1 MWAPAAFVGLAMVVP
16 LAYLVLRS
24 TDATDPVA
32 LLISSR
38 VVGFLSTTLRLA
50 GVVTLVSVALG
61 GFLAWLLE
69 RSDLPG
75 RRVLSV
81 VVVLPVVVPTYVLAL
96 ALVSAVGPGGLVAS
110 WPWVRGFWGAT
121 AVLVAAT
128 VPTVVLLGRAEL
140 AGTDGSLDDAAR
152 ALGDSALTRW
162 RRLVIPQLRPALGAG
177 GLLSFLYVLSDFG
190 AVSILGVDTLNRGI
204 YFEYRSLSSDRSSAA
219 VLGVALVALSVAV
232 IALERA
238 LRRRGAAQAAPTV
251 PTPYPVTRLGRWRWP
266 ASAAVAVF
274 GLATTGGP
282 VAVLTVWAS
291 RGVSSADALT
301 EVVDAGRTSLSWS
314 AAAAVFTVA
323 AALPVAILAVRFRS
337 RLSRVIETAAVAGF
351 ALPGLVV
358 ALALVFMTL
367 RVAPVV
373 YQTWLVVVAAY
384 VVRFLPEALG
394 ALRPAVAAVDPA
406 VEDAAR
412 ALGRGRAAVLAT
424 VTLPLV
430 RGGLLA
436 GAALV
441 FLTAMKELPATLLLQ
456 PPGSDTLA
464 VRVWTAAS
472 EGFYARAALPALA
485 LVALSAA
492 LLAPLR
498 FGGSRR

>member
-1 MWAPAAFVGLAMVVP
+1 MVVP
-16 LAYLVLRS
+16 LGYLLLRS
-24 TDATDPVA
+24 TEASDPLA
-32 LLISSR
+32 LLTSDR
-38 VVGFLSTTLRLA
+38 VLRFLSTTLRLA
-50 GVVTLVSVALG
+50 GVVTVVSVALG
-61 GFLAWLLE
+61 GTLAWLLE
-69 RSDLPG
+69 RTDLPG
-75 RRVLSV
+75 RRVLAV
-81 VVVLPVVVPTYVLAL
+81 VAVLPLVVPTYVLAL

-110 WPWVRGFWGAT
+110 WSWVRGFWGAT
-121 AVLVAAT
+121 VALVAAT
-128 VPTVVLLGRAEL
+128 MPTVVLLGRAEL
-140 AGTDGSLDDAAR
+140 AGTDGSFDDAAR

-177 GLLSFLYVLSDFG
+177 GLLCFLYVLSDFG

-219 VLGVALVALSVAV
+219 VLGVLLVALSIAV
-232 IALERA
+232 IAVERA
-238 LRRRGAAQAAPTV
+238 VRRRGAAQAIPSAPV
-251 PTPYPVTRLGRWRWP
+251 PYPVTHLGRWRWP
-266 ASAAVAVF
+266 AAAAVALV
-274 GLATTGGP
+274 GLAAAGGP
-282 VAVLTVWAS
+282 VAVLIVWAY
-291 RGVSSADALT
+291 RGTSGPDAIAELI
-301 EVVDAGRTSLSWS
+301 DAGRTSLSWS
-314 AAAAVFTVA
+314 AAAALLAVA

-337 RLSRVIETAAVAGF
+337 RAARVIETAAVAGF

-373 YQTWLVVVAAY
+373 YQTGLVVVAAY

-394 ALRPAVAAVDPA
+394 AVRPAVAAVDPA

-430 RGGLLA
+430 RGGALA
-436 GAALV
+436 GGSLV

-485 LVALSAA
+485 LVVLSAA

-498 FGGSRR
+498 FGGPRR